1 LKNYK
6 IDLFKNKQINYIMTD
21 CKICKPFLKWVGG
34 KTQIIEKLLKHFPK
48 EIENYHEPFVGGGS
62 VLLAILSLRK
72 ENKIIIK
79 NKIYAY
85 DLNPMLIRVYQNIQ
99 KHKKEL
105 YKYIEKYIN
114 EYDGLKG
121 TTVNRN
127 PTTLEEAKSSKES
140 YYYWLRK
147 KYNDMD
153 KTTVECSALFMIL
166 NKTCFRGLY
175 REGPNGFNVP
185 YGHYKKTPTIISKK
199 DLDEISNLIKDVE
212 FLEMSFVKSI
222 LRATQGDFVY
232 LDPPYVPVD
241 VKSFVKY
248 TADGFDL
255 ETHKKLFDEIVEL
268 NKKKIRFVLS
278 NAKVDMV
285 VNYFNEFNIEELV
298 ARRAIHSKNPNSTA
312 VEVIITN

>member
-1 LKNYK
+1 M
-6 IDLFKNKQINYIMTD
+6 FKNKQINYIMTD

>member
-1 LKNYK
+1 M
-6 IDLFKNKQINYIMTD
+6 FKNKQINYIMTD

-268 NKKKIRFVLS
+268 NKKKNRFVLS

>member
-1 LKNYK
+1 
-6 IDLFKNKQINYIMTD
+6 MTD